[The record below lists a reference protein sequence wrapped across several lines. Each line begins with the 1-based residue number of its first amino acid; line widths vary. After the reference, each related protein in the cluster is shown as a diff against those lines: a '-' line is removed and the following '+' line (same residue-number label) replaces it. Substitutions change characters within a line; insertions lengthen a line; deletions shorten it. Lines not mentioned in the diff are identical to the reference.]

1 MSQPP
6 KAIACLKC
14 NAINFQLD
22 NCKRCGEALTVV
34 GPDKNSDNPQQ
45 PTEEQ
50 VKNKVTEEVVEQIET
65 ENLGSSNNIPA
76 AEKPESFAS
85 RLAAS
90 RPVDKELN
98 RRKLQAKLRDA
109 KMNRAKIN
117 AQTEVL
123 DKKGR
128 RINGARRIPVTVTQP
143 MSTPES
149 PFSRA

>member
-14 NAINFQLD
+14 NAINFQSS
-22 NCKRCGEALTVV
+22 NCKRCGEILSVV
-34 GPDKNSDNPQQ
+34 DPDKNRADPQ
-45 PTEEQ
+45 PTEEE

-65 ENLGSSNNIPA
+65 ENSGTSNNIPA

-149 PFSRA
+149 PF